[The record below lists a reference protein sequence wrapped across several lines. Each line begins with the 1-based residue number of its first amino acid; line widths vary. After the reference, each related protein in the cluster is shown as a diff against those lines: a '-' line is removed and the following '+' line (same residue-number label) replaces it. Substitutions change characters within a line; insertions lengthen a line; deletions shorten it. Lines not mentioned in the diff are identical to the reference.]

1 MFVTEDLKIFGS
13 SNDLASGFAK
23 FLSEKFSEILNVK
36 PLINIAISGGNTP
49 NLLFKA
55 LSTEYKENINWEK
68 INFYWVDERCV
79 PPGSPDSNFGNAY
92 NFLFWKV
99 KLSPANI
106 YRIKGEDTPEEE
118 AERYSFLVKNNIPE
132 KNGMPCFDIILL
144 GIGQDGHTASIFPG
158 QLALFDSDKTYEV
171 SVSPYTQQQRITMTG
186 KVINN
191 AENIYI
197 MISGKQKSAVVNN
210 ILNKTDDAARYP
222 ASRVAPVNGDMK
234 VFLDKDA
241 AEI

>member
-1 MFVTEDLKIFGS
+1 MLQD
-13 SNDLASGFAK
+13 
-23 FLSEKFSEILNVK
+23 KFSELLNVK
-36 PLINIAISGGNTP
+36 PAVNIAISGGNTP

-55 LSTEYKENINWEK
+55 LSTEYKEKINWEK
-68 INFYWVDERCV
+68 INFYWVDERWV

-92 NFLFWKV
+92 NFLFWKI

-106 YRIKGEDTPEEE
+106 YRIKGEDNPLEE
-118 AERYSFLVKNNIPE
+118 AERYTFLVKNNIAE
-132 KNGMPCFDIILL
+132 KNGIPCFDIVFL

-158 QLALFDSDKTYEV
+158 QLDLFNSDKVYEV

-197 MISGKQKSAVVNN
+197 MVSGKQKSAVINN
-210 ILNKTDDAARYP
+210 ILNRTDDAARYP
-222 ASRVAPVNGDMK
+222 ASQVAPINGDLK
-234 VFLDKDA
+234 VFVDKDA
-241 AEI
+241 VEL

>member
-1 MFVTEDLKIFGS
+1 MFIREDLRIFDS
-13 SNDLASGFAK
+13 SNDLAFGFAK
-23 FLSEKFSEILNVK
+23 ILSEKFREILDKK
-36 PLINIAISGGNTP
+36 PAINIAISGGNTP

-55 LSTEYKENINWEK
+55 LSSEYKESINWEK

-92 NFLFWKV
+92 NFLFWKI

-132 KNGMPCFDIILL
+132 EAGLPRFDILIL
-144 GIGQDGHTASIFPG
+144 GIGQDGHVASIFPG
-158 QLALFDSDKTYEV
+158 QLALFNSANIYEV
-171 SVSPYTQQQRITMTG
+171 SESPYTGQKRITMTG

-197 MISGKQKSAVVNN
+197 LVSGKNKADVIGN
-210 ILNKTDDAARYP
+210 ILNRTQDAERYP
-222 ASRVAPVNGDMK
+222 AGKIDPINGSML
-234 VFLDKDA
+234 VMVDKEA
-241 AEI
+241 AEK

>member
-1 MFVTEDLKIFGS
+1 MFIREDLRIFDS
-13 SNDLASGFAK
+13 SNDLAFGFAK
-23 FLSEKFSEILNVK
+23 ILSEKFSELLNK
-36 PLINIAISGGNTP
+36 KTGINIAISGGNTP

-55 LSTEYKENINWEK
+55 LSSEHKESISWEK

-92 NFLFWKV
+92 NFLFWKI
-99 KLSPANI
+99 KLSPSNI

-132 KNGMPCFDIILL
+132 SAGLPRFDIVIL

-158 QLALFDSDKTYEV
+158 QLDLFNSDKVYEV
-171 SVSPYTQQQRITMTG
+171 SVSPYTQQKRITMTG

-191 AENIYI
+191 AENIFI
-197 MISGKQKSAVVNN
+197 MVSGKQKSAVINN
-210 ILNKTDDAARYP
+210 ILNRTDDAARYP
-222 ASRVAPVNGDMK
+222 ASQIAPVNGDMK
-234 VFLDKDA
+234 VFADKDA
-241 AEI
+241 AEM